1 MSGHYGNESATLLN
15 LTIVDVNVEKN
26 YILIKGGL
34 PGAKKS
40 IVVIRSAVKD
50 VKAKPV
56 KVLLDR
62 TPAPVEEPVV
72 EEAPVV
78 EEVTP
83 VVEAPV
89 VEAAPAVET
98 PVEAAP
104 ATEAPAE
111 EKAE

>member
-1 MSGHYGNESATLLN
+1 MSGHYGNDSATLLN

-26 YILIKGGL
+26 YILIKGGI

-50 VKAKPV
+50 VKAKGV
-56 KVLLDR
+56 KSLLDR
-62 TPAPVEEPVV
+62 TPAPAPVV

-78 EEVTP
+78 EAEV
-83 VVEAPV
+83 A
-89 VEAAPAVET
+89 
-98 PVEAAP
+98 
-104 ATEAPAE
+104 APAE